1 MIVKIRKRGNKWGSW
16 MHVPTSQEESEG
28 VLITLSEEKQ
38 DGAGKTTQK
47 TKENLPSFTRPDYKK
62 AFEEKQEKETTG
74 LKIGAPRITS
84 SQDSLPLEN
93 FGRKII
99 TETPISKALG
109 TLATD
114 LSQTINNAAHE
125 LANWLTGETLN
136 PNLFLPIQAGKR
148 RMNWESFSTAAE
160 FLLPKI
166 NKKQFTCIYGQP
178 RGGLILAVILS
189 HKLGLPLSLTP
200 YPSMLW
206 CDDIVDSGNTYLK
219 MKQKFP
225 KAIYCSLLAKKFQ
238 NEVLHAFDYSDKN
251 EWIIFPWET
260 KESTEGQ

>member
-1 MIVKIRKRGNKWGSW
+1 MIVKVRKRGNNWGSW
-16 MHVPTSQEESEG
+16 LNLPTSQEESENG
-28 VLITLSEEKQ
+28 NLILPKPKEALKRKKENEIEPPFPSALITE
-38 DGAGKTTQK
+38 
-47 TKENLPSFTRPDYKK
+47 
-62 AFEEKQEKETTG
+62 
-74 LKIGAPRITS
+74 
-84 SQDSLPLEN
+84 
-93 FGRKII
+93 
-99 TETPISKALG
+99 ETPISKALG
-109 TLATD
+109 TSANRA
-114 LSQTINNAAHE
+114 IEAVNKAAHE
-125 LANWLTGETLN
+125 LSGGTLN

>member
-1 MIVKIRKRGNKWGSW
+1 MIVKVRKRGNNWGSW
-16 MHVPTSQEESEG
+16 LSLPTSQEESENG
-28 VLITLSEEKQ
+28 NLILPKPKEALKRKKENKIEPPLPSALITEE
-38 DGAGKTTQK
+38 T
-47 TKENLPSFTRPDYKK
+47 L
-62 AFEEKQEKETTG
+62 
-74 LKIGAPRITS
+74 
-84 SQDSLPLEN
+84 
-93 FGRKII
+93 
-99 TETPISKALG
+99 ISKALG
-109 TLATD
+109 TSANRA
-114 LSQTINNAAHE
+114 IEAVNKAAHE
-125 LANWLTGETLN
+125 LSGEPLN
-136 PNLFLPIQAGKR
+136 PNLFLPIQTGKR
-148 RMNWESFSTAAE
+148 IMNWESFSTAAE

>member
-1 MIVKIRKRGNKWGSW
+1 MIVKVRKRGNKWGSW

-47 TKENLPSFTRPDYKK
+47 TEENLPSFTRPDYKK

-74 LKIGAPRITS
+74 LKIGGPRITS
-84 SQDSLPLEN
+84 SQDSPPLEN

-109 TLATD
+109 TLAN
-114 LSQTINNAAHE
+114 SAIEAVNKAAHE
-125 LANWLTGETLN
+125 LSDWLSGGTLN

-148 RMNWESFSTAAE
+148 RMNWEAFDIAAE
-160 FLLPKI
+160 LLA
-166 NKKQFTCIYGQP
+166 KKVKGQNFTCIYGQP
-178 RGGLILAVILS
+178 RGGLILAVMLS
-189 HKLGLPLSLTP
+189 HKLGLPLTLTP
-200 YPSMLW
+200 YASMLW

-225 KAIYCSLLAKKFQ
+225 KAIYCSLLVKKFQ